1 MKVRVRVFALA
12 RQVAGCDAVEIEL
25 AEGATVAALRRELAA
40 RLPQLSGLVRQ
51 LTFAI
56 DALYV
61 ADDAVVLPGS
71 EVACIPPVSGG

>member
-12 RQVAGCDAVEIEL
+12 RQMAGRDAIEIEL
-25 AEGATVAALRRELAA
+25 PEGATVANLREALVAQIPR
-40 RLPQLSGLVRQ
+40 LSGLGRH

-56 DALYV
+56 DAQYV
-61 ADDAVVLPGS
+61 GDDAPVPSGG

>member
-56 DALYV
+56 DAQYV

>member
-1 MKVRVRVFALA
+1 VKVRVRVFALA
-12 RQVAGCDAVEIEL
+12 RQVAGCDAIEIEL
-25 AEGATVAALRRELAA
+25 AEGATVAGLRRELAV

-56 DALYV
+56 DAQYV